1 MSEAARVLLAEDD
14 AVISDIIIDILSD
27 EGHRVTACTDG
38 QSAWEQLQHDPN
50 YDLILLDR
58 LMPGMDGM
66 AVLRAIKGDPRFEH
80 IPVIMETALQDQTSI
95 REGLDA
101 GAHYYLTKPFQPEV
115 MVAVVRAAF
124 QQSREYRQM
133 RDSVRA
139 VERPF
144 DFLREGVFQIRDL
157 EEGRRLAQLLAQA
170 CPDPA
175 RAIHGLQELLINA
188 VEHGNL
194 GMTYAEKGALLL
206 EDRWQQEVERRLGL
220 PAYRD
225 RRVEIRFV
233 NQPDRVEFTIHDQGE
248 GFDWRTYLDFSPER
262 AFDTHGRGIALAC
275 KLSFDHLEYL
285 GNGNTVV
292 ASILSPATDE
302 GAGMGT

>member
-1 MSEAARVLLAEDD
+1 MSKAARILLAEDD
-14 AVISDIIIDILSD
+14 VVVSTLIVDILSD
-27 EGHRVTACTDG
+27 EGHRVTSCTDG
-38 QSAWEQLQHDPN
+38 QDAWERLGQDAA

-58 LMPGMDGM
+58 LMPRKDGM
-66 AVLRAIKGDPRFEH
+66 AVLRAIKADPRFEH
-80 IPVIMETALQDQTSI
+80 IPVIMETALQDQASI

-115 MVAVVRAAF
+115 LVAVVRAAL
-124 QQSREYRQM
+124 QQYSEYRQL

-144 DFLREGVFQIRDL
+144 GFLREGVFQIRDL
-157 EEGRRLAQLLAQA
+157 EEGRLLANLLARA

-194 GMTYAEKGALLL
+194 GMTYAEKGTLLL
-206 EDRWQQEVERRLGL
+206 ADRWEQEVERRLGL
-220 PAYRD
+220 PDYRE

-233 NQPDRVEFTIHDQGE
+233 NQPDRVEFTIRDQGD
-248 GFDWRTYLDFSPER
+248 GFDWSKYLDFSPER
-262 AFDTHGRGIALAC
+262 AFDLHGRGIAMAR
-275 KLSFDHLEYL
+275 KLSFDSLEYL

-292 ASILSPATDE
+292 ATIHPAGTGE
-302 GAGMGT
+302 GTG